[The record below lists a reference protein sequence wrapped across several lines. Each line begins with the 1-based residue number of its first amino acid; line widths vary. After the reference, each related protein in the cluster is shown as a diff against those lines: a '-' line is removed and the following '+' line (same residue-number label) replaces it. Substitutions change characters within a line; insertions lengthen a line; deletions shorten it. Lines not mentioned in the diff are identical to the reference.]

1 MTTTSTRTTRLALLA
16 CTALALATFTA
27 PRAEAQSSMGSREF
41 QAAELGELSP
51 ELRAEVTA
59 RATQGNTPRGVLE
72 TILLNSISQRFPAS
86 RIVGLDMGR
95 GVVVIA
101 TSDNQLRAL
110 TFNKQGLTVV
120 GDVTL
125 TRN

>member
-1 MTTTSTRTTRLALLA
+1 MSVISTRTTRIALLGGA
-16 CTALALATFTA
+16 ALALVAFGI
-27 PRAEAQSSMGSREF
+27 PRAEAQSEMGSREL

-51 ELRAEVTA
+51 ELRAEVLS
-59 RATQGNTPRGVLE
+59 RATGTNTPRGVLE

-86 RIVGLDMGR
+86 RIVGIDFGR

-101 TSDNQLRAL
+101 TAENQLRAL
-110 TFNKQGLTVV
+110 NFNKQGLTVLGEV
-120 GDVTL
+120 SL